1 MGAPPAEAK
10 YRFEREVAI
19 GDVTLNPALPLHV
32 ARARDRIHVLVGY
45 YLPAMLATALLLG
58 SFRRRWCLYTDT
70 VPPPGHDSGLPRW
83 QQRIGSVAGHWC
95 LTRSTALLTTGQAG
109 IDALQRHGVDRSRIF
124 SIPFVVDHDRI
135 RRSMS
140 LTHEE
145 RERTRSEL
153 GVAGD
158 ERLLVFVGR
167 LVELKCIDLLLR
179 ALAQAQRA
187 DRVRLLIIGDGEEK
201 PKLQALAAELGL
213 ERRATFLPAMANEKL
228 PTYWNA
234 ADAFVIPSRQD
245 AWPVV
250 VVEALVA
257 GLPVLGSDACGSV
270 RDRVQH
276 RRNGWVFAK
285 GDTAQL
291 SALLEEFGTVD
302 ASVLAHMSRAAISSM
317 EPWAP
322 SAVAQE
328 FVAMIDEVARRN
340 ATAPG

>member
-1 MGAPPAEAK
+1 MRLTHG
-10 YRFEREVAI
+10 EREKI
-19 GDVTLNPALPLHV
+19 
-32 ARARDRIHVLVGY
+32 
-45 YLPAMLATALLLG
+45 
-58 SFRRRWCLYTDT
+58 
-70 VPPPGHDSGLPRW
+70 
-83 QQRIGSVAGHWC
+83 
-95 LTRSTALLTTGQAG
+95 
-109 IDALQRHGVDRSRIF
+109 
-124 SIPFVVDHDRI
+124 
-135 RRSMS
+135 
-140 LTHEE
+140 
-145 RERTRSEL
+145 RSEL

-167 LVELKCIDLLLR
+167 LVDLKGIDLLLR

-187 DRVRLLIIGDGEEK
+187 ESVRVLIIGDGEEK
-201 PKLQALAAELGL
+201 PKLQALAAQLGL
-213 ERRATFLPAMANEKL
+213 EHRATFLPAMANDKL

-276 RRNGWVFAK
+276 HRNGWVFAK

-302 ASVLAHMSRAAISSM
+302 ASVLAQMSRAATSSM
-317 EPWAP
+317 EPWSP
-322 SAVAQE
+322 SAVAAE
-328 FVAMIDEVARRN
+328 FVTMIDQVAHGSV
-340 ATAPG
+340 TAQT